1 MDKEKTKISEEQILF
16 LKINSKSLFSYWP
29 NYYSLAHAQS
39 TLDQGTSFK
48 HYVPKINDQKNPR
61 LQALDNFK
69 EISRIMTKNFLAHKQ
84 LEKRFEKTVIP
95 KAERDKLRTENEA

>member
-1 MDKEKTKISEEQILF
+1 MD
-16 LKINSKSLFSYWP
+16 
-29 NYYSLAHAQS
+29 S
-39 TLDQGTSFK
+39 TYES
-48 HYVPKINDQKNPR
+48 YVPKINKQKNPR

-95 KAERDKLRTENEA
+95 KAERDKLKTENEAQQRMIDMLMKMHSPS